1 MTEDQDSKSHHSTLA
16 APAASVAPRALSLTG
31 LSGKLLVLTV
41 MFVMLAEVLIFVPS
55 VANFRMNWLRER
67 LASAQ
72 IASLALE
79 AAPDRMVSQMLR
91 KELLENAG
99 VLAVSLRRP
108 DARGLVLSAENL
120 PMVDRTYNLRNRS
133 SWANVL
139 DAFDAILAPEG
150 RTIRVISAARFGGGN
165 SIEIVFNETPLKA
178 AIWTFCI
185 NIVVLSIIISVITA
199 ALVFLSLNWLLVRP
213 MRSLTGNMVR
223 FGENPEDPSR
233 IIKPSGRHD
242 EIGTAEVELSKLQS
256 ELGQMLQQKSRLAA
270 LGLAVSKISHDLRN
284 ILAHAQLVSDRLGM
298 VEDPTVKRVAP
309 KLIGSLDRAIDLC
322 VNTLKYGKAKER
334 TPERSRFALAPLVD
348 EVLET
353 LDPPSHEG
361 VAFCNAV
368 DGSLEIDADREQLF
382 RIILNL
388 TRNAVQ
394 ALESDESLDGKG
406 QIAITGMRRGAVFF
420 LSIEDN
426 GPGIPQ
432 AAREHLFEAFQSS
445 TRKGGSGL
453 GLAISAELVQAHGGT
468 LELAESKY
476 GAKFTISIPDR
487 IARLPLA
494 HERRKQDREQIT
506 AP

>member
-1 MTEDQDSKSHHSTLA
+1 MAEDKILKARENNTG
-16 APAASVAPRALSLTG
+16 LSRFLQATG

-79 AAPDRMVSQMLR
+79 AAPDRMVSEMLR

-108 DARGLVLSAENL
+108 DSRGLVLSAENL
-120 PMVDRTYNLRNRS
+120 PTVSRSYDLRTRS
-133 SWANVL
+133 AWANVL
-139 DAFDAILAPEG
+139 DAFDAIMAPEG

-178 AIWTFCI
+178 AIWTFCV
-185 NIVVLSIIISVITA
+185 NIAFLSIIISIITA
-199 ALVFLSLNWLLVRP
+199 ALVYLALNWLLVRP
-213 MRSLTGNMVR
+213 MRSLTGNMVH
-223 FGENPEDPSR
+223 FGQNPEDKSR
-233 IIKPSGRHD
+233 IIKPSGRRD
-242 EIGTAEVELSKLQS
+242 EIGTAEIELSQLQS

-284 ILAHAQLVSDRLGM
+284 ILAHAQLVSDRLGQ

-334 TPERSRFALAPLVD
+334 APERARFVLLPLVE

-353 LDPPSHEG
+353 LDPQSHRG
-361 VAFCNAV
+361 VVFHNAV
-368 DGSLEIDADREQLF
+368 AGNLEIDADREQLF
-382 RIILNL
+382 RIILNI

-394 ALESDESLDGKG
+394 ALESCERREGAG
-406 QIAITGMRRGAVFF
+406 QIVISAKRRGAVFY
-420 LSIEDN
+420 LSIEDD
-426 GPGIPQ
+426 GPGIPRQ
-432 AAREHLFEAFQSS
+432 AREHLFEAFQNS

-468 LELAESKY
+468 LELDDTEH
-476 GAKFTISIPDR
+476 GARFKISIPDR
-487 IARLPLA
+487 IAKLSSAR
-494 HERRKQDREQIT
+494 ERRKSGAAQKRAT
-506 AP
+506 

>member
-1 MTEDQDSKSHHSTLA
+1 MMQDNELKPAKSKTG
-16 APAASVAPRALSLTG
+16 LSRFLSATG
-31 LSGKLLVLTV
+31 LSGKLLVLTL

-79 AAPDRMVSQMLR
+79 AAPDRMVSEMLR

-99 VLAVSLRRP
+99 VMAVSLRRP
-108 DARGLVLSAENL
+108 DARGLVLSAANL
-120 PMVDRTYNLRNRS
+120 PMVDRSYDLRTRS
-133 SWANVL
+133 PWANVL
-139 DAFDAILAPEG
+139 DAFDAMVAPDG

-178 AIWTFCI
+178 AIWTFCV
-185 NIVVLSIIISVITA
+185 NIIVLSIIISIITA
-199 ALVFLSLNWLLVRP
+199 ALVYISLNWLLVRP
-213 MRSLTGNMVR
+213 MRILTGNMVR
-223 FGENPEDPSR
+223 FGENPEDKSR
-233 IIKPSGRHD
+233 IIKPSGRRD
-242 EIGTAEVELSKLQS
+242 EIGTAEIELSQLQS

-284 ILAHAQLVSDRLGM
+284 MLAHAQLVSDRLGQ

-322 VNTLKYGKAKER
+322 VNTLKYGKAQER
-334 TPERSRFALAPLVD
+334 APERSRFVLHPLVE

-353 LDPPSHEG
+353 LDPQSHPG
-361 VAFCNAV
+361 VVFHNAV
-368 DGSLEIDADREQLF
+368 GGNLEIDADREQLF

-388 TRNAVQ
+388 SRNAVQ
-394 ALESDESLDGKG
+394 ALESCDSREGRG
-406 QIAITGMRRGAVFF
+406 QIIISARRRGAVFY
-420 LSIEDN
+420 LSIEDD

-432 AAREHLFEAFQSS
+432 KARQHLFEAFQSS

-453 GLAISAELVQAHGGT
+453 GLAISAELVQAHGGA
-468 LELAESKY
+468 LELVDSDH

-487 IARLPLA
+487 IAQLPNA
-494 HERRKQDREQIT
+494 RIRQTPDAEQKR